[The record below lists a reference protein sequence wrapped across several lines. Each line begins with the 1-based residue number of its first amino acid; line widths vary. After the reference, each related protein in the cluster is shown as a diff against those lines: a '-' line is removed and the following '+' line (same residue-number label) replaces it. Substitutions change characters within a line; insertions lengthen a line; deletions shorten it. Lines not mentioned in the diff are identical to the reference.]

1 MHSIIVLLSELR
13 NSNFMFENK
22 INDAHF
28 LETTF
33 PELTISQ
40 LKINHTLHFVI

>member
-13 NSNFMFENK
+13 ISNLMYENK
-22 INDAHF
+22 INDPHF

-33 PELTISQ
+33 PELTLSQ
-40 LKINHTLHFVI
+40 FKM